1 VLFSQNAQ
9 CRSQKTFYES
19 VKTDNPWKE
28 VEMMGDI
35 LNREPELVV
44 EYTDP
49 VEGFKG
55 WLAIDALSHK
65 LCAGGLRVQK
75 GLTRDCVVSLARN
88 MTLKMRIAG
97 IRADG
102 AKSGIDYDPH
112 SPGKTGAL
120 HRFIRSIRP
129 LILERY
135 SVGPDLNVKLR
146 ELDDIAKQL
155 DIPSVKI
162 AIAKAQGFDLP
173 YFLERYRILRE
184 PVDHAT
190 VGRLRA
196 GFGLAAA
203 CLGVLEFLGIPNEQA
218 TVAIQ
223 GFGALGSAAAYG
235 LQKAGVKVIGIADE
249 EKSLISTNEHSLDIK
264 ALVQQSVNGLI
275 PKGWKNG
282 GQFADRSH
290 IFDVACDVFIPAA
303 IENAIVQD
311 NAKTI
316 SAKAIVPGANLAVTE
331 EAERLLHNRGVITIP
346 DFMAGC
352 GGSMSMNVLFGPKSH
367 PSVQDLLDGLGE
379 GMRAMVKKVLERSQR
394 DGTTPRKAA
403 LDLCSEAP
411 IYPDARPYG
420 PLEKGA
426 DS

>member
-1 VLFSQNAQ
+1 V
-9 CRSQKTFYES
+9 
-19 VKTDNPWKE
+19 
-28 VEMMGDI
+28 GDI
-35 LNREPELVV
+35 LEREPELVV

-49 VEGFKG
+49 LEGFKG

-135 SVGPDLNVKLR
+135 SMGPDLNVKLK
-146 ELDDIAKQL
+146 ELDSIAKKL
-155 DIPSVKI
+155 DIPSVKV
-162 AIAKAQGFDLP
+162 AIANAQGFDLP
-173 YFLERYRILRE
+173 YFLERYGMLGQ
-184 PVDHAT
+184 PVEYAT
-190 VGRLRA
+190 VGRIRS

-203 CLGVLEFLGIPNEQA
+203 CLGVLEFLGIPNEEA

-223 GFGALGSAAAYG
+223 GFGGLGGAAAYS

-249 EKSLISTNEHSLDIK
+249 EKSLVCDNENALDVK
-264 ALVQQSVNGLI
+264 ALVQHSVGGLI
-275 PKGWKNG
+275 PNGWKNG
-282 GQFADRSH
+282 GQLDDRNR
-290 IFDVACDVFIPAA
+290 IFDVECDVFIPAA

-311 NAKTI
+311 NARNI
-316 SAKAIVPGANLAVTE
+316 STKAIVPGANLAVTE
-331 EAERLLHNRGVITIP
+331 EAERLLNDRGIITIP

-352 GGSMSMNVLFGPKSH
+352 GGSMSMRALFGPKSH
-367 PSVQDLLDGLGE
+367 PTVSDFLDGLAK
-379 GMRAMVKKVLERSQR
+379 GMHGMVKKVLERSQK
-394 DGTTPRKAA
+394 DGTTPREAA

-411 IYPDARPYG
+411 IYPDAKPYG
-420 PLEKGA
+420 PLE
-426 DS
+426 

>member
-1 VLFSQNAQ
+1 
-9 CRSQKTFYES
+9 
-19 VKTDNPWKE
+19 
-28 VEMMGDI
+28 MGDI
-35 LNREPELVV
+35 LGREPELVV

-49 VEGFKG
+49 LEGFKG

-135 SVGPDLNVKLR
+135 SMGPDLNVKLK
-146 ELDDIAKQL
+146 ELDSIAKKL
-155 DIPSVKI
+155 DIPSVKV

-173 YFLERYRILRE
+173 YFLERYGLLGE
-184 PVDHAT
+184 PVEYAT
-190 VGRLRA
+190 VGRLRS

-203 CLGVLEFLGIPNEQA
+203 CMGVLEFLGIPNEEA

-223 GFGALGSAAAYG
+223 GFGGLGGAAAYS

-249 EKSLISTNEHSLDIK
+249 EKSLVCNNEHALDIK
-264 ALVQQSVNGLI
+264 ALVEHSVDGLI
-275 PKGWKNG
+275 PNGWKNG
-282 GQFADRSH
+282 GQLDDRSR
-290 IFDVACDVFIPAA
+290 IFDVECDVFIPAA

-311 NAKTI
+311 NARTI
-316 SAKAIVPGANLAVTE
+316 STKAIVPGANLAVTE
-331 EAERLLHNRGVITIP
+331 EAERLLNDRGIITIP

-352 GGSMSMNVLFGPKSH
+352 GGSMSMKALFGPKSH
-367 PSVQDLLDGLGE
+367 PTVSDVLDGLAE
-379 GMRAMVKKVLERSQR
+379 GMHGMVKKVLERSQK
-394 DGTTPRKAA
+394 DGTTPREAA

-411 IYPDARPYG
+411 IYPDAKPYG
-420 PLEKGA
+420 PSEQ
-426 DS
+426 

>member
-1 VLFSQNAQ
+1 
-9 CRSQKTFYES
+9 
-19 VKTDNPWKE
+19 
-28 VEMMGDI
+28 MGDI
-35 LNREPELVV
+35 LDKEPELMV

-49 VEGFKG
+49 LEGFKG

-135 SVGPDLNVKLR
+135 SMGPDLNVKLK
-146 ELDDIAKQL
+146 ELDDIAKKL
-155 DIPSVKI
+155 DIPSVKV
-162 AIAKAQGFDLP
+162 AIAKAQGFELP
-173 YFLERYRILRE
+173 YFLERYGMLGE
-184 PVDHAT
+184 PVEYAT
-190 VGRLRA
+190 VGRLRS

-203 CLGVLEFLGIPNEQA
+203 CMGVLEFLGIPNREA

-223 GFGALGSAAAYG
+223 GFGGLGSAAAYS

-249 EKSLISTNEHSLDIK
+249 EKSLVCSNEHGLDIK
-264 ALVQQSVNGLI
+264 ALVEHSVSGLI

-282 GQFADRSH
+282 GQLADRSR
-290 IFDVACDVFIPAA
+290 IFDVECDVFIPAA
-303 IENAIVQD
+303 IENAIVHD
-311 NAKTI
+311 NARTI
-316 SAKAIVPGANLAVTE
+316 TTKAIVPGANLAVTE
-331 EAERLLHNRGVITIP
+331 EAERLLNDRGIITIP

-352 GGSMSMNVLFGPKSH
+352 GGSMSMKALFGPKSH
-367 PSVQDLLDGLGE
+367 PTVSDLLDGLAE
-379 GMRAMVKKVLERSQR
+379 GMHGMVKKVLARSQK
-394 DGTTPRKAA
+394 DGTTPREAA

-411 IYPDARPYG
+411 IYPDAKPYG
-420 PLEKGA
+420 PLEQ
-426 DS
+426 